1 MGKTRLWG
9 RHVIKGRHT
18 LRRHEGETRWKDS
31 FPWVTCPFLR
41 FASQSTDKMTTI
53 VNVVTCALP
62 LHAVPV
68 AWVLRVHTKELVP
81 ASHLRSII
89 SATCLPIWACTGRSS
104 LDFRISSQTGQAAA
118 SCTATTRLWFEQQFI
133 HSVNIIEKD
142 SKRDSLITI
151 RTSVHC

>member
-41 FASQSTDKMTTI
+41 FASQSTDKMTTT
-53 VNVVTCALP
+53 VNVVSCALP

-89 SATCLPIWACTGRSS
+89 SATCL
-104 LDFRISSQTGQAAA
+104 LM
-118 SCTATTRLWFEQQFI
+118 
-133 HSVNIIEKD
+133 SVYRPFVFGFQD
-142 SKRDSLITI
+142 LITNWTGSCI
-151 RTSVHC
+151 MYSDNSALVRTAVYSLGKHNRKRFQTR